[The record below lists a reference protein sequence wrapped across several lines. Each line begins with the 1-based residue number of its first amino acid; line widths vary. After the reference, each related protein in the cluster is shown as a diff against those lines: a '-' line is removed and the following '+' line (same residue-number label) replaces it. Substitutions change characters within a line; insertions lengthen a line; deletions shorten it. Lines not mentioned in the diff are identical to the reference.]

1 MNAALKYVYFLSAPM
16 LIGAWLISNHYP
28 PWAAFYNEFF
38 AVLAIFAL
46 AVAVFSNREPLSLP
60 RPAILALLVAS
71 VPFIQFAFGL
81 IDFLG
86 DALITTGY
94 LVGLGLSIVI
104 GANLVRA
111 WGERFV
117 EALAW
122 VCLLGAIASVVL
134 ALHQWLGLEQ
144 LGIWLMDMPPNGRP
158 YANLGQPNNLATL
171 FGLGLAAAIYL
182 RERGWFGLFVLALLA
197 LMLIAGFAMTRSRT
211 AILALSVMAGWIV
224 WGHRQFGLR
233 CSVAEVM
240 AGVAVFAVLWAGW
253 PTVSGWLYLGAEP
266 TVARLQGTFTGEIRL
281 VLWQQLLDAVWR
293 QPIFGY
299 GWNQVSA
306 AQVAVVAEYPNIAP
320 AEYAHNLVIDL
331 LVWNGVPLGGMIVLA
346 MAGWFVMQMRRI
358 NSPES
363 WFALLF
369 ILLIV
374 THGMVELPHAY
385 AYFLLPAGLCVG
397 ILSRQERVAFN
408 LSRRTYAAVVAM
420 SVVVAGWIFVEYQKI
435 EADHQLMRFESIGLE
450 QRSADSVAPKV
461 VLLTQLEAFIRFA
474 RTQARE
480 GMTEEELRWME
491 QVAHRYPYPPALMR
505 YALALGLNHRPQE
518 AALELRRLKQI
529 QPAARFEEVRD
540 VWPSLLIRYPRL
552 GKVALPK

>member
-1 MNAALKYVYFLSAPM
+1 
-16 LIGAWLISNHYP
+16 
-28 PWAAFYNEFF
+28 
-38 AVLAIFAL
+38 
-46 AVAVFSNREPLSLP
+46 
-60 RPAILALLVAS
+60 
-71 VPFIQFAFGL
+71 
-81 IDFLG
+81 
-86 DALITTGY
+86 
-94 LVGLGLSIVI
+94 
-104 GANLVRA
+104 
-111 WGERFV
+111 
-117 EALAW
+117 
-122 VCLLGAIASVVL
+122 
-134 ALHQWLGLEQ
+134 
-144 LGIWLMDMPPNGRP
+144 
-158 YANLGQPNNLATL
+158 
-171 FGLGLAAAIYL
+171 
-182 RERGWFGLFVLALLA
+182 
-197 LMLIAGFAMTRSRT
+197 
-211 AILALSVMAGWIV
+211 
-224 WGHRQFGLR
+224 
-233 CSVAEVM
+233 M

-420 SVVVAGWIFVEYQKI
+420 SIVVAGWIFVEYQKI